1 MNIESILG
9 IPINAFM
16 GQLLMGLMNG
26 AFYAM
31 LSLGLAIIF
40 GLLNVINFLH
50 GAQFMV
56 GAFIAWMLL
65 AWAGLSYWVAL
76 LVAPLVVA
84 IGAVFVERLFLRHLY
99 RLDHL
104 YGMLLTFGLM
114 LMVEGLFRKSF
125 GSSGLP
131 YPNVIPGGM
140 NLGFMF
146 LPYYRAWVVAASLL
160 VCLAIWLLIE
170 KTRLGSYLRAA
181 TENPDMVRAFGIK
194 VPVLLTLTY
203 AFGAGLAG
211 LAGVMAA
218 PIYQVSPLMGSNLV
232 ILVFAVVVIGGM
244 GSILGSILTGF
255 SLGAIEGLTKLFY
268 PQASAT
274 VIFLVMIIVLLIKP
288 TGLFGKAK

>member
-1 MNIESILG
+1 
-9 IPINAFM
+9 M
-16 GQLLMGLMNG
+16 GGPG
-26 AFYAM
+26 
-31 LSLGLAIIF
+31 
-40 GLLNVINFLH
+40 
-50 GAQFMV
+50 
-56 GAFIAWMLL
+56 
-65 AWAGLSYWVAL
+65 YWVAL

-170 KTRLGSYLRAA
+170 RTRLGSYLRAA

-194 VPVLLTLTY
+194 
-203 AFGAGLAG
+203 GSR
-211 LAGVMAA
+211 AA
-218 PIYQVSPLMGSNLV
+218 DADLRGS
-232 ILVFAVVVIGGM
+232 ARGWP
-244 GSILGSILTGF
+244 
-255 SLGAIEGLTKLFY
+255 AWR
-268 PQASAT
+268 ASWRRRST
-274 VIFLVMIIVLLIKP
+274 RSVR
-288 TGLFGKAK
+288 